1 MCLVSSSACPSARK
15 RRAVDDPDLQMIRAV
30 VFDLWNTLVFSP
42 AGSPFQRFKE
52 LLRPE
57 QAHLFP
63 ELVRDGMV
71 QPYPSVREF
80 LGTWRDSANL
90 DDAQLKAMA
99 EAFLEAG
106 EQAECF
112 PGTPEAVGAVRDLA
126 RVALLSNTQTFGLEL
141 LDRLGI
147 SGRIRTRILSAEIGA
162 LKPEPA
168 AFEAVQRKLGLFP
181 GNLAMVGDSW
191 NDDVLGALNAGWT
204 AIWVNRDAKP
214 RPAHPDEF
222 PIYEVRSLDRVPELI
237 QGLQEGL
244 RCPTCLG

>member
-1 MCLVSSSACPSARK
+1 
-15 RRAVDDPDLQMIRAV
+15 MIRAV

-42 AGSPFQRFKE
+42 AGSPFQRLKE
-52 LLRPE
+52 LLRPD
-57 QAHLFP
+57 QAHLSGA
-63 ELVRDGMV
+63 LVRDGMV
-71 QPYPSVREF
+71 QPYPSVGEF
-80 LGTWRDSANL
+80 LSAWKASAQL
-90 DDAQLKAMA
+90 DDAQLQAMA

-126 RVALLSNTQTFGLEL
+126 RVALLSNTQTFGLEM

-191 NDDVLGALNAGWT
+191 TDDVLGALEAGWT

-214 RPAHPDEF
+214 RPAHPAEA
-222 PIYEVRSLDRVPELI
+222 PVYEVRSLDRVPELI
-237 QGLQEGL
+237 HGLQKGL

>member
-1 MCLVSSSACPSARK
+1 
-15 RRAVDDPDLQMIRAV
+15 MIRAV

-42 AGSPFQRFKE
+42 AGSPFQRLKE

-57 QAHLFP
+57 QRDHFQA
-63 ELVRDGMV
+63 LVRDGMV
-71 QPYPSVREF
+71 QPYASVRGF
-80 LGTWRDSANL
+80 LEAWKDPAHL
-90 DDAQLKAMA
+90 DEAQMEAMA
-99 EAFLEAG
+99 QAFLEAG
-106 EQAECF
+106 GQAECF

-126 RVALLSNTQTFGLEL
+126 RVALLSNTQTFGLEM

-147 SGRIRTRILSAEIGA
+147 SERIRTRILSADIGA

-191 NDDVLGALNAGWT
+191 TDDVLGALAVGWT
-204 AIWVNRDAKP
+204 AIWVNREAKP
-214 RPAHPDEF
+214 RPPHDPESSV
-222 PIYEVRSLDRVPELI
+222 YEVRGLEHVPDLI
-237 QGLQEGL
+237 KRLQEGM

>member
-1 MCLVSSSACPSARK
+1 
-15 RRAVDDPDLQMIRAV
+15 MIRAV

-42 AGSPFQRFKE
+42 AGSPFQRMRE

-63 ELVRDGMV
+63 ALMRDGMV
-71 QPYPSVREF
+71 QPYPSVRTF
-80 LGTWRDSANL
+80 LEAWQGQAGL
-90 DDAQLKAMA
+90 DEAQMEGMA

-106 EQAECF
+106 AQAQCF
-112 PGTPEAVGAVRDLA
+112 RESPEALGAVRDLA

-147 SGRIRTRILSAEIGA
+147 SERIRTRILSAEIGT
-162 LKPEPA
+162 LKPEA
-168 AFEAVQRKLGLFP
+168 DAYEAVQRKLGLFP
-181 GNLAMVGDSW
+181 GNLAMVGDNW
-191 NDDVLGALNAGWT
+191 NDDVEGALAAGWT

-214 RPAHPDEF
+214 RPDHDPDA
-222 PIYEVRSLDRVPELI
+222 PIYEVRSLDRVPEII
-237 QGLQEGL
+237 QSLQEGM

>member
-1 MCLVSSSACPSARK
+1 
-15 RRAVDDPDLQMIRAV
+15 MIRAV

-42 AGSPFQRFKE
+42 AGSPFQRLKE

-57 QAHLFP
+57 QAPLFP
-63 ELVRDGMV
+63 ALVRDGMV
-71 QPYPSVREF
+71 RPYASVREF
-80 LGTWRDSANL
+80 LSAWRDKAQL
-90 DDAQLKAMA
+90 DEAQLKAMA
-99 EAFLEAG
+99 LAFLEAG
-106 EQAECF
+106 HRAECF

-141 LDRLGI
+141 FDRLGI
-147 SGRIRTRILSAEIGA
+147 SQRIRTRVLSAEIGA

-191 NDDVLGALNAGWT
+191 ADDVLGALEAGWV
-204 AIWVNRDAKP
+204 AIWVNREAKP
-214 RPAHPDEF
+214 RPAHPPEAVV
-222 PIYEVRSLDRVPELI
+222 YEVRSLNHVPELI